1 MTKQKNSSDKN
12 SRKEAQDEAR
22 HLAYFPDRKR
32 EDPVFSELS
41 DETLAAMVQGGEK
54 RAFSEIV
61 HRYARK
67 CYGFAFKYVADRQ
80 DAEDIVQ
87 TALMK
92 FWQRPHMWNP
102 ARKTRFA
109 SWFYRVVL
117 NACRD
122 ALRARKTVLPLFED
136 TVPETAVDSGEE
148 ALVKQDIL
156 QALAQLP
163 ERQHQAIL
171 LCFYEGMTHAE
182 AAAVME
188 TTAKSVELLVRR
200 AKAAL
205 KEIMERD
212 GGWR

>member
-1 MTKQKNSSDKN
+1 MTTRKNNPGKNLQENRQDDKN
-12 SRKEAQDEAR
+12 R
-22 HLAYFPDRKR
+22 LAYFPDRKR
-32 EDPVFSELS
+32 EDPVLSELS
-41 DETLAAMVQGGEK
+41 DEMLAAMVQGGDQP
-54 RAFSEIV
+54 AFAEIV

-67 CYGFAFKYVADRQ
+67 CYGFAFKYVADRE

-92 FWQRPHMWNP
+92 FWQRPHMWDQT
-102 ARKTRFA
+102 RKTRFA
-109 SWFYRVVL
+109 AWFYRVVL

-122 ALRARKTVLPLFED
+122 ALRARKTVLPLFE
-136 TVPETAVDSGEE
+136 EAVAAE
-148 ALVKQDIL
+148 AVESAEDALIKQDVL
-156 QALAQLP
+156 QALSRLP

-171 LCFYEGMTHAE
+171 LCFYEGMSHAE

-205 KEIMERD
+205 KDMMEKE
-212 GGWR
+212 GGWK

>member
-1 MTKQKNSSDKN
+1 MTRYKDRNSP
-12 SRKEAQDEAR
+12 KEVQDDNDP
-22 HLAYFPDRKR
+22 LAYFPDRKR

-41 DETLAAMVQGGEK
+41 DETLAVLVQGGDQK
-54 RAFSEIV
+54 AFAEIV
-61 HRYARK
+61 HRYARR
-67 CYGFAFKYVADRQ
+67 CYGFAFKYVTDRQ

-92 FWQRPHMWNP
+92 FWQRPHMWD
-102 ARKTRFA
+102 ADRKTRFA

-122 ALRARKTVLPLFED
+122 TLRARKTVLPLFE
-136 TVPETAVDSGEE
+136 EAVQEESAAGGEDVLIRRDVLR
-148 ALVKQDIL
+148 AVS
-156 QALAQLP
+156 QLP
-163 ERQHQAIL
+163 ERQHQAVL

-182 AAAVME
+182 AAEVME

-205 KEIMERD
+205 KDRMEKE
-212 GGWR
+212 GGWK